1 MFELKIVSSFAAAH
15 QLAEIAGP
23 CERLHGHNW
32 KIEVFVRGEELGR
45 DGLLIDFKAVKRQT
59 EKVLQ
64 ELDHRFLNDLQPF
77 SKESP
82 SSENIARYIFR
93 SLAQSLDTDQ
103 VKVSRVTAWES
114 DSACAS
120 YTDSSMPE

>member
-1 MFELKIVSSFAAAH
+1 MFELKVVAHLSAAH
-15 QLAEIAGP
+15 QLKDLNGP

-32 KIEVFVRGEELGR
+32 KVEVFVAGTELEKN
-45 DGLLIDFKAVKRQT
+45 GLLLDFKVVKQAT

-64 ELDHRFLNDLQPF
+64 ELDHRFLNELEPF
-77 SKESP
+77 QNTSP
-82 SSENIARYIFR
+82 SSENIARYIFQC
-93 SLAQSLDTDQ
+93 LARELDDGH

-120 YTDSSMPE
+120 YTEP